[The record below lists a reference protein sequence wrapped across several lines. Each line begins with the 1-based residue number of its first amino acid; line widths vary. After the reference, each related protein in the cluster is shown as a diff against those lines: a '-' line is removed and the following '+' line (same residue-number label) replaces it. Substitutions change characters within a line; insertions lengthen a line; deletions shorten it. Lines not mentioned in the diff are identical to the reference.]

1 MYQGFRSHYPRRC
14 LLVGMNE
21 CQRKFLQ
28 MWHSR
33 RLPFHNKDNCRSHSN
48 RWLYSF
54 QGSGEQQNIA
64 KSRLINYSTFK
75 MHVLN
80 SCRLKWN
87 MSLHVNC
94 FIQLTSW
101 IGIEKS
107 AWDKKLRFS
116 CMVGSTRN
124 NDDSLTIIFKRLI
137 IAGGRIP
144 TIRCNRRWATGSRI
158 NQGLHSCCIL

>member
-1 MYQGFRSHYPRRC
+1 
-14 LLVGMNE
+14 MNE
-21 CQRKFLQ
+21 CQRKFPQ

-33 RLPFHNKDNCRSHSN
+33 RLPFHNTDNCPSHSN

-64 KSRLINYSTFK
+64 KSRLINHSMFK
-75 MHVLN
+75 IHMLL
-80 SCRLKWN
+80 SLKN
-87 MSLHVNC
+87 YAVTCYELFV
-94 FIQLTSW
+94 IQLTSW

-107 AWDKKLRFS
+107 AWYKKLRFS
-116 CMVGSTRN
+116 CVVGSTRN
-124 NDDSLTIIFKRLI
+124 NDDSLTIIFKCLI

>member
-21 CQRKFLQ
+21 CQRKFPQ

-48 RWLYSF
+48 QWLYSF
-54 QGSGEQQNIA
+54 QGSRERQNIA
-64 KSRLINYSTFK
+64 KSRLIKSKTVTRKSQCAKYAVTCYELF
-75 MHVLN
+75 
-80 SCRLKWN
+80 
-87 MSLHVNC
+87 

-107 AWDKKLRFS
+107 AWYKKLRFS
-116 CMVGSTRN
+116 CVIGSTRN
-124 NDDSLTIIFKRLI
+124 NDDSLTIIFERLI